1 MELTLPLSCRVV
13 NLSPLSHWASEK
25 DLAEGKRLPQDG
37 PTLCFSLTISI
48 VVGLMIL
55 QMCIA
60 ASFFLQPKLGTA
72 DKQKPLA
79 LNNRKAFHN
88 FNYFLFFYN
97 VLLGLG
103 ACLSRL
109 LISCLLGMWLI
120 ARIDRTIMQS
130 GYEGADMGFSA
141 WIGMLYMDHYHINPV
156 LVSFCHILIT
166 NHREKK
172 LQQST
177 KYWCLNQSAESLR
190 ICAMRGGEN
199 RPPARVQSSSEEL
212 ELRHQSLDA
221 FPGRRLPGRGIQPA
235 AKMSSVGKV
244 TQVPNGKAYQQ
255 IFQAEVQLVHS
266 LAATRKRAA
275 ERSVTLKSGRIP
287 MMKKVETPEGE
298 VMSPRQQKWMHS
310 LPNDWI
316 MENPVLHREKER
328 AKREKA
334 QESEN
339 TIAAREV
346 RGLMDTIVPEKISTS
361 TFQRRAEHKRRSYE
375 SALASFQEEIAQ
387 VGKEMEPLIVDTGGL
402 FLKKLTES
410 DEEMNRLFLKV
421 ENDTNL
427 EDYTIQALLELW
439 DKVAGRLLLRK
450 QEIKELDEA
459 LHSVEFSRA
468 DKLKSVLKKYAEV
481 IEKTSYLMRP
491 DVYRLINEEAMVM
504 NYALLG
510 NRKALAQ
517 LFVNLME
524 STLQQELDSRHRW
537 QGLVDTWKA
546 LKKEALLQ
554 SFSDLLPPNY
564 SKTQL
569 TEWHSSLNSLNKEL
583 DTYHVDCMMRI
594 RLLYEKTWQEC
605 LMHVQNCKK
614 QLLDW
619 KAFTEEEAETLVN
632 QFFFQMVGALQGKV
646 EEDLEL
652 LDKSFETLADQTEW
666 QSSHLFKY
674 FQEAVQL
681 WEAHQS
687 ELLVQELE
695 LEKRMEQHRQK
706 HSLESQVQEAHLD
719 RLLDQLRQQS
729 DKETLAFHLEKVK
742 DYLKNMK
749 SRYECF
755 HTLLTKEVM
764 EYPAIMLKELNS
776 YSSALSQYFFVH
788 EIFEQNLAG
797 EVIFKFRQPEA
808 HEKPSQKRVKKLR
821 KKQGSKEDMSRSEES
836 ISSGTSTARSVEE
849 VEEENDQ
856 EMESFITE
864 EVLGQ
869 QKKSPL
875 HAKMDESKEGS
886 IQGLEEMQ
894 VEREGSLNPSLNEE
908 NVKGQGEK
916 KEESE
921 EEDEKEE
928 EEKEEEKLEE
938 EKEEKEAQEEQ
949 ESLSVGEEEDKE
961 EGLEEICYEDM
972 ESFTISSGNTYF
984 VFVPLEEEEHCRKS
998 HSTFSA
1004 MFINDTSSAK
1014 FIEQVTIPSRLIL
1027 EMKKQLRAGFFEHLE
1042 KWFDQCSLNT
1052 RVTVATKINEL
1063 DSELELHLHLHQPRA
1078 QQIEKDIHNVRA
1090 AELLLHQE
1098 RLDSHCAGVTE
1109 TLKKKRLMF
1118 CQFQEEQN
1126 VRSKNFRLKIYDMEH
1141 IFLNATRS
1149 QKLVTLSNTL
1159 HQELLSYVDV
1169 TQVSLRSFR
1178 QYLEESLGKLRYSNI
1193 EFIKHCRLFSEGG
1206 NFSPK
1211 EINSLCSRLEKEA
1224 ARIELVESVIML
1236 NMEKM
1241 ENEYLDQA
1249 NDVINKFESKLHNLS
1264 VDLIFIEKIQRLLT
1278 NLQVKIKCQVA
1289 KSNSQTNGLNF
1300 SLQQLQNKIKTCQES
1315 RGEKTTVTTEELLS
1329 FVQTWKEKLSQRIQ
1343 YLNCSLDGV
1352 SMTELVF
1359 TNTIL
1364 KDQEEDSDILTSSEA
1379 LEEEAKLDVV
1389 TPESFTQLSRVG
1401 KPLIEDPAVDVIR
1414 KLLQLPNTKWPTH
1427 HCDKD
1432 PSQTGFKRHR
1442 CRPENSGKKAVPS
1455 ASATS
1460 AGSLQTTH
1468 PPLSHSFTPHPKPNK
1483 MERKYQVLGDKP
1495 PPAAEDFKGII
1506 LTLLW
1511 ESNENLLTV
1520 AEEFYRKEKRPV
1532 TRPDCMCDTFDQCAE
1547 NISKKILEYQSQAN
1561 KYHNSCL
1568 IELRIQ
1574 IRRFE
1579 ELLPQVCWLVMENF
1593 KEHHWKKFCTSVK
1606 EIRGQF
1612 EEQQKRLEKRKDKN
1626 AQKLHLNL
1634 GHPVH
1639 FQEMESL
1646 HLSEEER
1653 QEELDSMI
1661 RMNKEKLE
1669 ECTRRNGQVFIT
1681 NLATFTEKFLLQ
1693 LDEVVTIDDVQVA
1706 RMEPPKQKLSM
1717 LIRRKLAGL
1726 SLKEESEKPLIER
1739 GSRKWPGIKPTEVSI
1754 QNKILLR
1761 PTSSIST
1768 TKTTLGHLAAV
1779 EARDAVYLKYLASF
1793 EEELKRIQDDCTSQM
1808 KEAQRWK
1815 DSWKQ
1820 SLHTIQGLYV

>member
-1 MELTLPLSCRVV
+1 MWHGNHVQPGATHRP
-13 NLSPLSHWASEK
+13 N
-25 DLAEGKRLPQDG
+25 Q
-37 PTLCFSLTISI
+37 
-48 VVGLMIL
+48 GLEML
-55 QMCIA
+55 QG
-60 ASFFLQPKLGTA
+60 LGIGM
-72 DKQKPLA
+72 
-79 LNNRKAFHN
+79 KAFHN

-387 VGKEMEPLIVDTGGL
+387 VGK
-402 FLKKLTES
+402 
-410 DEEMNRLFLKV
+410 
-421 ENDTNL
+421 
-427 EDYTIQALLELW
+427 ALLELW

-554 SFSDLLPPNY
+554 SFSEFMASESIHTPPAVTKELEVMLKTQNVLQQRRLKHLCTICDLLPPNY

>member
-1 MELTLPLSCRVV
+1 MWHGNHVRPGAAHRSNR
-13 NLSPLSHWASEK
+13 
-25 DLAEGKRLPQDG
+25 
-37 PTLCFSLTISI
+37 
-48 VVGLMIL
+48 GLEML
-55 QMCIA
+55 QG
-60 ASFFLQPKLGTA
+60 LGIGM
-72 DKQKPLA
+72 KV
-79 LNNRKAFHN
+79 FHN

-109 LISCLLGMWLI
+109 LISCLLGTWLI
-120 ARIDRTIMQS
+120 ARIDRTIMQN

-141 WIGMLYMDHYHINPV
+141 WIGMLYVDHYHTNPV

-166 NHREKK
+166 NHKEKK
-172 LQQST
+172 LQQTT
-177 KYWCLNQSAESLR
+177 KYWCLNHSAESLR
-190 ICAMRGGEN
+190 ICALRGGEN
-199 RPPARVQSSSEEL
+199 RPPARVRSSSEEL
-212 ELRHQSLDA
+212 ELRHQSSDA

-235 AKMSSVGKV
+235 DKMSSVGKV
-244 TQVPNGKAYQQ
+244 TQVPSGKAYQQ

-275 ERSVTLKSGRIP
+275 EHSVTLKCGKIP

-298 VMSPRQQKWMHS
+298 VMSPRQQKWMLS
-310 LPNDWI
+310 LPNNWI

-334 QESEN
+334 RESES

-346 RGLMDTIVPEKISTS
+346 RGLMDTVVPEKISTS
-361 TFQRRAEHKRRSYE
+361 TFQRRAEHKRRSFE
-375 SALASFQEEIAQ
+375 NALASFQEEIAQ
-387 VGKEMEPLIVDTGGL
+387 VGKEMEALIVDTAGL

-410 DEEMNRLFLKV
+410 DEEMNRLFLKM

-439 DKVAGRLLLRK
+439 DKVARQFLLQK

-459 LHSVEFSRA
+459 LHSLEFSRVN
-468 DKLKSVLKKYAEV
+468 KLKGVLKKYAEV

-491 DVYRLINEEAMVM
+491 DVYKLINKEAMVM

-524 STLQQELDSRHRW
+524 STLQQELDIRHRW
-537 QGLVDTWKA
+537 QSLVDTWKD
-546 LKKEALLQ
+546 LKKQALLQ
-554 SFSDLLPPNY
+554 SFSEFMASESIHTPLAVVKELEVMLKTQNVLQQKRLKHLCTICDLLPPNY

-569 TEWHSSLNSLNKEL
+569 TEWHSSLNSMNKEL

-605 LMHVQNCKK
+605 LMLVQNCKK

-666 QSSHLFKY
+666 QSSDLFRY

-681 WEAHQS
+681 WEAHQK

-695 LEKRMEQHRQK
+695 LEKRMEQHQQK

-729 DKETLAFHLEKVK
+729 DKEILAFHLEKVK

-764 EYPAIMLKELNS
+764 EYPAIILKELNS
-776 YSSALSQYFFVH
+776 YSSNLSQYFFVR

-808 HEKPSQKRVKKLR
+808 HEKPFQKRMRKLR

-836 ISSGTSTARSVEE
+836 ISSGTSAATSVEE
-849 VEEENDQ
+849 MEEENDQ

-869 QKKSPL
+869 QKKFPL
-875 HAKMDESKEGS
+875 HAEMDESKEGS

-894 VEREGSLNPSLNEE
+894 VERESSLNPSLNEE
-908 NVKGQGEK
+908 NVKGQGEE
-916 KEESE
+916 KEESQ

-928 EEKEEEKLEE
+928 EEEEKLEE
-938 EKEEKEAQEEQ
+938 EKEEKEAEEEQ

-961 EGLEEICYEDM
+961 EGLEETYYEDM
-972 ESFTISSGNTYF
+972 ESFTVSSGNTYF

-1004 MFINDTSSAK
+1004 MFISDTSSAK

-1027 EMKKQLRAGFFEHLE
+1027 EIKKQLRAGFFEHLE

-1109 TLKKKRLMF
+1109 ALKKEQLMF

-1149 QKLVTLSNTL
+1149 QKLVILSNTL

-1211 EINSLCSRLEKEA
+1211 EINSLCHRLEKEA
-1224 ARIELVESVIML
+1224 ARIELVDSVIML

-1249 NDVINKFESKLHNLS
+1249 NDVINKFESKFHNLS
-1264 VDLIFIEKIQRLLT
+1264 VDLIFIEKTQRLLT
-1278 NLQVKIKCQVA
+1278 NLQVHIKCQVA

-1315 RGEKTTVTTEELLS
+1315 RGEKTTVTTEELLG

-1343 YLNCSLDGV
+1343 YLNCSLDRV

-1364 KDQEEDSDILTSSEA
+1364 KDLEQESDILTSSEA
-1379 LEEEAKLDVV
+1379 LEEEAKPDVV
-1389 TPESFTQLSRVG
+1389 TPESFAQLSRMG

-1414 KLLQLPNTKWPTH
+1414 KILQLPNTKWPTH

-1432 PSQTGFKRHR
+1432 RSQTGFKRHR

-1455 ASATS
+1455 ASGTS
-1460 AGSLQTTH
+1460 ASSLQTTH
-1468 PPLSHSFTPHPKPNK
+1468 PPLSHSLTRHPKPNR

-1495 PPAAEDFKGII
+1495 PPPAEDFKGII

-1532 TRPDCMCDTFDQCAE
+1532 TRPDCMYDTFDQCAE

-1574 IRRFE
+1574 MRRFE

-1612 EEQQKRLEKRKDKN
+1612 EGQQKQLEKRKDKN

-1634 GHPVH
+1634 GHPIH
-1639 FQEMESL
+1639 FQDMESL
-1646 HLSEEER
+1646 HLSEDKR

-1661 RMNKEKLE
+1661 RMNREKLE

-1681 NLATFTEKFLLQ
+1681 NLAAFTEKFLLQ

-1706 RMEPPKQKLSM
+1706 RMEPPKQKISM

-1739 GSRKWPGIKPTEVSI
+1739 GSRKWPGIKPTEVTV

-1793 EEELKRIQDDCTSQM
+1793 EEELKRIQDDSTSQM

>member
-1 MELTLPLSCRVV
+1 MWHGNHVQPGATHRP
-13 NLSPLSHWASEK
+13 N
-25 DLAEGKRLPQDG
+25 Q
-37 PTLCFSLTISI
+37 
-48 VVGLMIL
+48 GLEML
-55 QMCIA
+55 QG
-60 ASFFLQPKLGTA
+60 LGIGM
-72 DKQKPLA
+72 
-79 LNNRKAFHN
+79 KAFHN

-554 SFSDLLPPNY
+554 SFSEFMASESIHTPPAVTKELEVMLKTQNVLQQRRLKHLCTICKRFVPVWLTCRIFLPSDLLPPNY

-1027 EMKKQLRAGFFEHLE
+1027 EMKKQL
-1042 KWFDQCSLNT
+1042 
-1052 RVTVATKINEL
+1052 
-1063 DSELELHLHLHQPRA
+1063 
-1078 QQIEKDIHNVRA
+1078 
-1090 AELLLHQE
+1090 
-1098 RLDSHCAGVTE
+1098 
-1109 TLKKKRLMF
+1109 
-1118 CQFQEEQN
+1118 
-1126 VRSKNFRLKIYDMEH
+1126 
-1141 IFLNATRS
+1141 
-1149 QKLVTLSNTL
+1149 
-1159 HQELLSYVDV
+1159 
-1169 TQVSLRSFR
+1169 
-1178 QYLEESLGKLRYSNI
+1178 
-1193 EFIKHCRLFSEGG
+1193 FSEGG

-1495 PPAAEDFKGII
+1495 PPAAEGKIRKG
-1506 LTLLW
+1506 
-1511 ESNENLLTV
+1511 
-1520 AEEFYRKEKRPV
+1520 KEKRPV

>member
-1 MELTLPLSCRVV
+1 MWHGNHVQPGATHRP
-13 NLSPLSHWASEK
+13 N
-25 DLAEGKRLPQDG
+25 Q
-37 PTLCFSLTISI
+37 
-48 VVGLMIL
+48 GLEML
-55 QMCIA
+55 QG
-60 ASFFLQPKLGTA
+60 LGIGM
-72 DKQKPLA
+72 
-79 LNNRKAFHN
+79 KAFHN

-554 SFSDLLPPNY
+554 SFSEFMASESIHTPPAVTKELEVMLKTQNVLQQRRLKHLCTICDLLPPNY